1 MAIIHAE
8 PFTISV
14 PDDALTDLMDR
25 LRQVRWTD
33 QLDGIG
39 WEQGTDRSYL
49 ESLVNYWRSN
59 FDWRVQEAQ
68 LNKFAQF
75 RATIGDQPIHFVHER
90 ARSGGGLPLIIT
102 HGWPGSFAEM
112 AKIIPMLTDP
122 EAHGADG
129 ADAFDV
135 VVPSL
140 PGYGFSPPPRQTG
153 MNPFAIAKLWVE
165 LMTGLGYHRF
175 AAQGGDW
182 GASVA
187 TCLGFLFPD
196 RVLGLHLNYIPG
208 SYQPPYDPSGQ
219 DLTKEE
225 KSFLATRAA
234 WVDEEGAYG
243 RIHATRPQ
251 TLAYA
256 LNDSPVGLA
265 SWIIEK
271 FRAWSDC
278 EGDVEGTFTRDE
290 LLTNISIYWFTQT
303 IGSSMRLYW
312 ESRQRPLRFAPGERV
327 QVPCAIANFP
337 KEIPL
342 PPRSW
347 VERVYD
353 VRSWSMM
360 PRGGHFAALEQPDLL
375 AQDIRAFFRLL
386 RGAGDRKSC

>member
-165 LMTGLGYHRF
+165 LMT
-175 AAQGGDW
+175 
-182 GASVA
+182 
-187 TCLGFLFPD
+187 
-196 RVLGLHLNYIPG
+196 
-208 SYQPPYDPSGQ
+208 
-219 DLTKEE
+219 
-225 KSFLATRAA
+225 
-234 WVDEEGAYG
+234 
-243 RIHATRPQ
+243 
-251 TLAYA
+251 
-256 LNDSPVGLA
+256 
-265 SWIIEK
+265 
-271 FRAWSDC
+271 
-278 EGDVEGTFTRDE
+278 
-290 LLTNISIYWFTQT
+290 
-303 IGSSMRLYW
+303 
-312 ESRQRPLRFAPGERV
+312 
-327 QVPCAIANFP
+327 
-337 KEIPL
+337 
-342 PPRSW
+342 
-347 VERVYD
+347 
-353 VRSWSMM
+353 
-360 PRGGHFAALEQPDLL
+360 
-375 AQDIRAFFRLL
+375 
-386 RGAGDRKSC
+386 